1 MAKAPG
7 LRKFRKIVGD
17 DIETLRTEMLAMRTA
32 LENAQ
37 QQIQE
42 VTLAQN
48 AAANSLAAIDG
59 RVVQLGR
66 ELTNQ
71 LHELSN
77 DLEKLEQQSDGASAE
92 TIAQLQAT
100 QIRLATEQARYEITF
115 RQDLAEIAD
124 QLRRP
129 R

>member
-1 MAKAPG
+1 VQVDCPSFEYALAAYYLIAPSECSSNLARFDAMRYG
-7 LRKFRKIVGD
+7 LRSGD
-17 DIETLRTEMLAMRTA
+17 
-32 LENAQ
+32 
-37 QQIQE
+37 
-42 VTLAQN
+42 
-48 AAANSLAAIDG
+48 
-59 RVVQLGR
+59 
-66 ELTNQ
+66 
-71 LHELSN
+71 
-77 DLEKLEQQSDGASAE
+77 SDGASAE

>member
-1 MAKAPG
+1 
-7 LRKFRKIVGD
+7 
-17 DIETLRTEMLAMRTA
+17 MLAMRTE

-37 QQIQE
+37 QQIHE
-42 VTLAQN
+42 VSLSQN
-48 AAANSLAAIDG
+48 AAATSLAAIDG

-77 DLEKLEQQSDGASAE
+77 DLEKLEHQSDGASAE

>member
-1 MAKAPG
+1 MAKAPN
-7 LRKFRKIVGD
+7 LKKFRKIVGN
-17 DIETLRTEMLAMRTA
+17 DIDALRTEMLAMRTE

-37 QQIQE
+37 QQIRE
-42 VTLAQN
+42 VSLTQN
-48 AAANSLAAIDG
+48 AAASALTAIVS

-77 DLEKLEQQSDGASAE
+77 DLEKLEQHSDAASAE

>member
-1 MAKAPG
+1 MAKAPNFK
-7 LRKFRKIVGD
+7 KFRKIVGS
-17 DIETLRTEMLAMRTA
+17 DIDALRTEMLAMRTE
-32 LENAQ
+32 LENTQ
-37 QQIQE
+37 QQIHE
-42 VTLAQN
+42 VSLSQN
-48 AAANSLAAIDG
+48 AAATSLAAIDG

-77 DLEKLEQQSDGASAE
+77 DLEKFEHQSDGASAE

>member
-17 DIETLRTEMLAMRTA
+17 DIKTLRTEMLAMRTA

-48 AAANSLAAIDG
+48 AAAHSLAAIDG

>member
-48 AAANSLAAIDG
+48 NAANSLAAIDG

-77 DLEKLEQQSDGASAE
+77 DLEKLEQQSDGASVE

>member
-1 MAKAPG
+1 MAKAPNFK
-7 LRKFRKIVGD
+7 KFRKIVGN
-17 DIETLRTEMLAMRTA
+17 DIDALRTEMLAMRTE

-37 QQIQE
+37 QQIRE
-42 VTLAQN
+42 VSLTQN
-48 AAANSLAAIDG
+48 AAAIALTAIDG

>member
-1 MAKAPG
+1 MAKAPNFK
-7 LRKFRKIVGD
+7 KFRKIVSN
-17 DIETLRTEMLAMRTA
+17 DIDALRTEMLAMRTE

-37 QQIQE
+37 QQIHE
-42 VTLAQN
+42 VSLTQN
-48 AAANSLAAIDG
+48 AAATSLAAIDG

-77 DLEKLEQQSDGASAE
+77 DLEKLEHQSDGASAE

>member
-1 MAKAPG
+1 MTTMPKILVVVHDIDDNLNEMANPIAEAG
-7 LRKFRKIVGD
+7 ILMDTWDVQNDSVG
-17 DIETLRTEMLAMRTA
+17 RP
-32 LENAQ
+32 
-37 QQIQE
+37 
-42 VTLAQN
+42 
-48 AAANSLAAIDG
+48 
-59 RVVQLGR
+59 
-66 ELTNQ
+66 
-71 LHELSN
+71 

>member
-77 DLEKLEQQSDGASAE
+77 DLEKLEQQSDGASVE

>member
-1 MAKAPG
+1 
-7 LRKFRKIVGD
+7 
-17 DIETLRTEMLAMRTA
+17 LRTEMLAMRTE

-37 QQIQE
+37 QQIRE
-42 VTLAQN
+42 VSLTQN
-48 AAANSLAAIDG
+48 AAASALTAIDG

-77 DLEKLEQQSDGASAE
+77 DLEKLEQQNDGASAE